1 MILPVKMMFMTRS
14 ELFEL
19 VLKFWKFLRVKTQL
33 ATFHLLSLGGRI
45 DERRVGHAGVPARL
59 VGERE
64 RRGVEIEIG
73 ERGHPWK
80 GSSGLAD

>member
-33 ATFHLLSLGGRI
+33 ATLHQVFDASRKHGDKPITFGTWKFFLSLSKLFFRR
-45 DERRVGHAGVPARL
+45 DEKA
-59 VGERE
+59 
-64 RRGVEIEIG
+64 
-73 ERGHPWK
+73 
-80 GSSGLAD
+80 